1 MTLRRKTPLRK
12 RSKRMAAEMVRYNAL
27 RAGYLDIVPICE
39 VCDRERSTEV
49 HHVKPL
55 GRGGERNNL
64 DNFLAVCR
72 GCHNKIHADPK
83 WAEENGHLK
92 R

>member
-12 RSKRMAAEMVRYNAL
+12 RSKRMTAELVRYDEL
-27 RAGYLDIVPICE
+27 RAAYLDVAPICE
-39 VCDRERSTEV
+39 VCDRARSTDI